1 MDLAVAYRCHISLCQ
16 GVRVLI
22 AAVAT
27 DVQNAGAGIDKP
39 DVSCPHVIVGRS
51 GIARRIGDVI
61 GPQFSEPPELFGD
74 EVDPL
79 PIVTGRIESG
89 KISCCD
95 NMFHTT
101 KLVTT
106 WTGCKRLQDC
116 ATSPRIGVMIIDVHA
131 HAIPPGFADYL
142 VQKGA
147 SIGIQTNHS
156 DRGTRVVYG
165 DRVTAPM
172 RADLSDLPNRIAW
185 MDSAGIDVQ
194 VMAGWIDL
202 TGYEIEAVHAIDYS
216 RAHNDSL
223 ADYAADHADRF
234 RIIGTVPLQ
243 APKAAAGELE
253 KMMADG
259 FAGIEIA
266 TTVRGAA
273 LDMAGLDE
281 VWEVAEATGAFILL
295 HPMTP
300 LGGVDLGRYFMD
312 NSVGRPAES
321 SITLA
326 GLIMSGVFERFPG
339 LKFCSVHGGGFTP
352 FQIGRLD
359 KSFHAKPGLAGK
371 HISRPPSD
379 YLHQLYV
386 DTVVHDPGVLR
397 FLIDSMGADH
407 VLLGTDY
414 PFEMGDLDPVATL
427 ESVPN
432 LAAPD
437 LHAICGG
444 TAHTLLS

>member
-1 MDLAVAYRCHISLCQ
+1 MTSRD
-16 GVRVLI
+16 
-22 AAVAT
+22 
-27 DVQNAGAGIDKP
+27 D
-39 DVSCPHVIVGRS
+39 
-51 GIARRIGDVI
+51 
-61 GPQFSEPPELFGD
+61 
-74 EVDPL
+74 
-79 PIVTGRIESG
+79 
-89 KISCCD
+89 
-95 NMFHTT
+95 
-101 KLVTT
+101 
-106 WTGCKRLQDC
+106 CKRLQDR
-116 ATSPRIGVMIIDVHA
+116 AVSPRIGEVIIDVHA

-147 SIGIQTNHS
+147 SIGIQTEDS

-172 RADLSDLPNRIAW
+172 RQDLSDLQARIEW
-185 MDSAGIDVQ
+185 MDNAGVDMQ

-202 TGYEIEAVHAIDYS
+202 TGYEIDAVHAVDYS

-243 APKAAAGELE
+243 APKAAAAELE

-300 LGGVDLGRYFMD
+300 LGGVDLGRYFME

-326 GLIMSGVFERFPG
+326 GLILSGVFERFPG
-339 LKFCSVHGGGFTP
+339 LKFCSVHGGGFIP

-359 KSFHAKPGLAGK
+359 KSFHAKPGLTGK

-379 YLHQLYV
+379 YLHQLFV

-427 ESVPN
+427 RSVPN
-432 LAAPD
+432 LEAPD
-437 LHAICGG
+437 FHAICGG
-444 TAHTLLS
+444 TAHALLS